1 MVQGNKE
8 KGNNVVV
15 WQNSNKMG
23 KVKQILIRS
32 YHSAFWLKII
42 AALIVKQ
49 TFNNFRFAA

>member
-23 KVKQILIRS
+23 KVKQILRRS